1 MISPTF
7 TSHRRRPPRERQKP
21 PDRPCL
27 LSHLF
32 STRARSIER
41 ETTFRVSRRG
51 DYLIVLQQ
59 VRARARLRARRSLG
73 HVRLRRRAA
82 HLHGQRAHVL
92 LTSVVLLVLLH
103 ARRGKRKRVWFGVSE
118 RRRGRMVL
126 GASARTGANGES
138 AHRAHL
144 LQRVIRGV
152 EVFDILFV
160 SVRMQSAI
168 PVGQRERSREG
179 IRAAHSR
186 R

>member
-7 TSHRRRPPRERQKP
+7 TSHRRRPPRERRKP
-21 PDRPCL
+21 TDRPCL
-27 LSHLF
+27 LSHVF
-32 STRARSIER
+32 STRARR
-41 ETTFRVSRRG
+41 CDARRLFESLVA

-92 LTSVVLLVLLH
+92 LALVVLLVLLR
-103 ARRGKRKRVWFGVSE
+103 ARTGIGKIGSAVSE
-118 RRRGRMVL
+118 KERKGVRRADGVC
-126 GASARTGANGES
+126 GANGES

-152 EVFDILFV
+152 EVLDILFA
-160 SVRMQSAI
+160 RARCRTRFGGSA
-168 PVGQRERSREG
+168 
-179 IRAAHSR
+179 
-186 R
+186 